1 LEDKLLFLLKQ
12 QRIYWKQCGK
22 WVTDGDAGTKF
33 FHANATIK
41 HRRNLITSLVDQN
54 STPPQFAHHLKANI
68 LWDAYKDKL
77 GKSEFQSM
85 ELDLNELLQASNEL
99 GCLEDP
105 FTNEEIDRVIQNLP
119 SDKSLGPD
127 GFNIDFIKRC

>member
-1 LEDKLLFLLKQ
+1 
-12 QRIYWKQCGK
+12 
-22 WVTDGDAGTKF
+22 
-33 FHANATIK
+33 
-41 HRRNLITSLVDQN
+41 
-54 STPPQFAHHLKANI
+54 
-68 LWDAYKDKL
+68 
-77 GKSEFQSM
+77 M